1 MLQKEEKEENE
12 LIKISDFKVWKLK
25 EDLSNDDII
34 QRISKNQNKIRYLTE
49 ILNEDEK
56 HDKKKKQNY
65 QSFDSLRK
73 RRKNKDSKISTNVKK
88 IMTDVGKLVL
98 DMKNISENTY
108 KANINSLIKT
118 SKEIKKT
125 EIMDENNIILKLKE
139 KEYKASLEGKIKKVP
154 NFQFLSDCYRKQINK
169 TFVNYNPNVHL
180 SNMHK
185 LRETKP
191 ETEKEYQARKAEID
205 ELTDINNYMFGKGFL
220 KNYKINNKD
229 NNRQDIKNNL
239 GGNGNDNTKGYTLQ
253 TAESDTNNNNNNNN
267 NQIIPP
273 QILNMYGKKKPK
285 VEIKRKFPDK
295 EKREKELNLMSSVL
309 ANIDDSIS
317 KQNIGNYFDRYK
329 ELQGTEIPQQ
339 KHIFF
344 NGMGK
349 ANKLL
354 TEIQEVLHYK
364 DTDEEANT
372 KRKQTTVES
381 DNLVDKLGT
390 LKKFTINEIDAFEK
404 KENKIYLQ
412 K

>member
-12 LIKISDFKVWKLK
+12 LTKINDFKVWKLK
-25 EDLSNDDII
+25 EELPNEDII
-34 QRISKNQNKIRYLTE
+34 QRINKYQNNLKNLTE

-73 RRKNKDSKISTNVKK
+73 RRKNKDSKLSNNVKK

-108 KANINSLIKT
+108 KDNINSLMKT

-125 EIMDENNIILKLKE
+125 EIVDENNIILKIKE

-169 TFVNYNPNVHL
+169 TFVNYNPNIHL
-180 SNMHK
+180 SNIHK

-191 ETEKEYQARKAEID
+191 ETEKEYQSLKAEID
-205 ELTDINNYMFGKGFL
+205 ELTDINNYLFGKNFL
-220 KNYKINNKD
+220 KNYKINIESSK
-229 NNRQDIKNNL
+229 QEKKNNNA
-239 GGNGNDNTKGYTLQ
+239 GSNNSKVFTMPTSETDN
-253 TAESDTNNNNNNNN
+253 SNN
-267 NQIIPP
+267 NQISSP
-273 QILNMYGKKKPK
+273 QIVNIYGKKKPK
-285 VEIKRKFPDK
+285 VEIKRKLPER
-295 EKREKELNLMSSVL
+295 EKREKELFLMNNVL
-309 ANIDDSIS
+309 SNIENSIS
-317 KQNIGNYFDRYK
+317 NENIGKYFDNYK
-329 ELQGTEIPQQ
+329 ELPGTEIPQQ

-364 DTDEEANT
+364 DADEEANT

-381 DNLVDKLGT
+381 DNLVDKLGI

>member
-12 LIKISDFKVWKLK
+12 LTKINDFKVWKLK
-25 EDLSNDDII
+25 EELPNEDII
-34 QRISKNQNKIRYLTE
+34 QRINKYQNNLKNLTE

-73 RRKNKDSKISTNVKK
+73 RRKNKDSKLSNNVKK

-108 KANINSLIKT
+108 KDNINSLMKT

-125 EIMDENNIILKLKE
+125 EIVDENNIILKIKE

-169 TFVNYNPNVHL
+169 TFVNYNPNIHL
-180 SNMHK
+180 SNIHK

-191 ETEKEYQARKAEID
+191 ETEKEYQSLKAEID
-205 ELTDINNYMFGKGFL
+205 ELTDINNYLFGKNFL
-220 KNYKINNKD
+220 KNYKINIESSK
-229 NNRQDIKNNL
+229 QEKKNNNA
-239 GGNGNDNTKGYTLQ
+239 GSNNSKVFTMPTSETDN
-253 TAESDTNNNNNNNN
+253 SNN
-267 NQIIPP
+267 NQISSP
-273 QILNMYGKKKPK
+273 QIVNIYGKKKPK
-285 VEIKRKFPDK
+285 VEIKRKLPDR
-295 EKREKELNLMSSVL
+295 EKREKELFLMNNVL
-309 ANIDDSIS
+309 SNIENSIS
-317 KQNIGNYFDRYK
+317 NENIGKYFDNYK
-329 ELQGTEIPQQ
+329 ELPGTEIPQQ

-364 DTDEEANT
+364 DADEEANT

-381 DNLVDKLGT
+381 DNLVDKLGI

-404 KENKIYLQ
+404 KENKI
-412 K
+412 

>member
-12 LIKISDFKVWKLK
+12 LTKINDFKVWKLK
-25 EDLSNDDII
+25 EELPNEDII
-34 QRISKNQNKIRYLTE
+34 QRINKYQNNLKNLTE

-73 RRKNKDSKISTNVKK
+73 RRKNKDSKLSNNVKK

-108 KANINSLIKT
+108 KDNINSLMKT

-125 EIMDENNIILKLKE
+125 EIVDENNIILKIKE

-169 TFVNYNPNVHL
+169 TFVNYNPNIHL
-180 SNMHK
+180 SNIHK

-191 ETEKEYQARKAEID
+191 ETEKEYQSLKAEID
-205 ELTDINNYMFGKGFL
+205 ELTDINNYLFGKNFL
-220 KNYKINNKD
+220 KNYKINIESSK
-229 NNRQDIKNNL
+229 QKKKNNNA
-239 GGNGNDNTKGYTLQ
+239 GSNNSKVFTMPTSETDN
-253 TAESDTNNNNNNNN
+253 SNN
-267 NQIIPP
+267 NQISSP
-273 QILNMYGKKKPK
+273 QIVNIYGKKKPK
-285 VEIKRKFPDK
+285 VEIKRKLPDR
-295 EKREKELNLMSSVL
+295 EKREKELFLMNNVL
-309 ANIDDSIS
+309 SNIENSIS
-317 KQNIGNYFDRYK
+317 NENIGKYFDNYK
-329 ELQGTEIPQQ
+329 ELPGTEIPQQ

-364 DTDEEANT
+364 DADEEANT

-381 DNLVDKLGT
+381 DNLVDKLGI

>member
-12 LIKISDFKVWKLK
+12 LTKINDFKVWKLK
-25 EDLSNDDII
+25 EELPNEDII
-34 QRISKNQNKIRYLTE
+34 QRINKYQNNLKNLTE

-73 RRKNKDSKISTNVKK
+73 RRKNKDSKLSNNVKK

-108 KANINSLIKT
+108 KDNINSLMKT

-125 EIMDENNIILKLKE
+125 EIVDENNIILKIKE

-169 TFVNYNPNVHL
+169 TFVNYNPNIHL
-180 SNMHK
+180 SNIHK

-191 ETEKEYQARKAEID
+191 ETEKEYQSLKAEID
-205 ELTDINNYMFGKGFL
+205 ELTDINNYLFGKNFL
-220 KNYKINNKD
+220 KNYKINIESSK
-229 NNRQDIKNNL
+229 QEKKNNNA
-239 GGNGNDNTKGYTLQ
+239 GSNNSKVFTMPTSETDN
-253 TAESDTNNNNNNNN
+253 SNN
-267 NQIIPP
+267 NQISSP
-273 QILNMYGKKKPK
+273 QIVNIYGKKKPK
-285 VEIKRKFPDK
+285 VEIKRKLPDR
-295 EKREKELNLMSSVL
+295 EKREKELFLMNNVL
-309 ANIDDSIS
+309 SNIENSIS
-317 KQNIGNYFDRYK
+317 NENIGKYFDNYK
-329 ELQGTEIPQQ
+329 ELPGTEIPQQ

-364 DTDEEANT
+364 DADEEANT

-381 DNLVDKLGT
+381 DNLVDKLGI

-404 KENKIYLQ
+404 KENKIYSQ

>member
-12 LIKISDFKVWKLK
+12 LTKINDFKVWKLK
-25 EDLSNDDII
+25 EELPNEDII
-34 QRISKNQNKIRYLTE
+34 QRINKYQNNLKNLTE

-73 RRKNKDSKISTNVKK
+73 RRKNKDSKLSNNVKK

-108 KANINSLIKT
+108 KDNINSLMKT

-125 EIMDENNIILKLKE
+125 EIVDENNIILKIKE

-169 TFVNYNPNVHL
+169 TFVNYNPNIHL
-180 SNMHK
+180 SNIHK

-191 ETEKEYQARKAEID
+191 ETEKEYQSRKAEID
-205 ELTDINNYMFGKGFL
+205 ELTDINNYLFGKNFL
-220 KNYKINNKD
+220 KNYKINIESSK
-229 NNRQDIKNNL
+229 QEKKNNNA
-239 GGNGNDNTKGYTLQ
+239 G
-253 TAESDTNNNNNNNN
+253 NNNSKVFTMPTSETDNSNN
-267 NQIIPP
+267 NQISSP
-273 QILNMYGKKKPK
+273 QIVNIYGKKKPK
-285 VEIKRKFPDK
+285 VEIKRKLPDR
-295 EKREKELNLMSSVL
+295 EKREKELFLMNNVL
-309 ANIDDSIS
+309 SNIENSIS
-317 KQNIGNYFDRYK
+317 NENIGKYFDNYK
-329 ELQGTEIPQQ
+329 ELPGTEIPQQ

-364 DTDEEANT
+364 DADEEANT

-381 DNLVDKLGT
+381 DNLVDKLGI

>member
-12 LIKISDFKVWKLK
+12 LTKINDFKVWKLK
-25 EDLSNDDII
+25 EELPNEDII
-34 QRISKNQNKIRYLTE
+34 QRINKYQNNLKNLTE

-73 RRKNKDSKISTNVKK
+73 RRKNKDSKLSNNVKK

-108 KANINSLIKT
+108 KDNINSLMKT

-125 EIMDENNIILKLKE
+125 EIVDENNIILKIKE

-169 TFVNYNPNVHL
+169 TFVNYNPNIHL
-180 SNMHK
+180 SNIHK

-191 ETEKEYQARKAEID
+191 ETEKEYQSLKAEID
-205 ELTDINNYMFGKGFL
+205 ELTDINNYMFGKNFL
-220 KNYKINNKD
+220 KNYKINIESSK
-229 NNRQDIKNNL
+229 QEKKNNNA
-239 GGNGNDNTKGYTLQ
+239 GSNNSKVFTMPTSETDN
-253 TAESDTNNNNNNNN
+253 SNN
-267 NQIIPP
+267 NQISSP
-273 QILNMYGKKKPK
+273 QIVNIYGKKKPK
-285 VEIKRKFPDK
+285 VEIKRKLPDR
-295 EKREKELNLMSSVL
+295 EKREKELFLMNNVL
-309 ANIDDSIS
+309 SNIENSIS
-317 KQNIGNYFDRYK
+317 NENIGKYFDNYK
-329 ELQGTEIPQQ
+329 ELPGTEIPQQ

-364 DTDEEANT
+364 DADEEANT

-381 DNLVDKLGT
+381 DNLVDKLGI

>member
-12 LIKISDFKVWKLK
+12 LTKINDFKVWKLK
-25 EDLSNDDII
+25 EELPNEDII
-34 QRISKNQNKIRYLTE
+34 QRINKYQNNLKNLTE

-73 RRKNKDSKISTNVKK
+73 RRKNKDSKLSNNVKK

-108 KANINSLIKT
+108 KDNINSLMKT

-125 EIMDENNIILKLKE
+125 EIVDENNIILKIKE

-169 TFVNYNPNVHL
+169 TFVNYNPNIHL
-180 SNMHK
+180 SNIHK

-191 ETEKEYQARKAEID
+191 ETEKEYQSRKAEID
-205 ELTDINNYMFGKGFL
+205 ELTDINNYLLGKNFL
-220 KNYKINNKD
+220 KNYKINIENNK
-229 NNRQDIKNNL
+229 QEKKNNNA
-239 GGNGNDNTKGYTLQ
+239 G
-253 TAESDTNNNNNNNN
+253 SNNSKVFTMPTSETDNNNN
-267 NQIIPP
+267 NQISSP
-273 QILNMYGKKKPK
+273 QIVNIYGKKKPK
-285 VEIKRKFPDK
+285 VEIKRKLPDR
-295 EKREKELNLMSSVL
+295 EKREKELFLMNNVL
-309 ANIDDSIS
+309 SNIENSIS
-317 KQNIGNYFDRYK
+317 NENIGKYFDNYK
-329 ELQGTEIPQQ
+329 ELPGTEIPQQ

-364 DTDEEANT
+364 DADEEANT

-381 DNLVDKLGT
+381 DNLVDKLGI

>member
-12 LIKISDFKVWKLK
+12 LTKINDFKVWKLK
-25 EDLSNDDII
+25 EELPNEDII
-34 QRISKNQNKIRYLTE
+34 QRINKYQNNLKNLTE

-73 RRKNKDSKISTNVKK
+73 RRKNKDSKLSNNVKK

-108 KANINSLIKT
+108 KDNINSLMKT

-125 EIMDENNIILKLKE
+125 EIVDENNIILKIKE

-169 TFVNYNPNVHL
+169 TFVNYNPNIHL
-180 SNMHK
+180 SNIHK

-191 ETEKEYQARKAEID
+191 ETEKEYQSLKAEID
-205 ELTDINNYMFGKGFL
+205 ELIDINNYLFGKNFL
-220 KNYKINNKD
+220 KNYKINIESSK
-229 NNRQDIKNNL
+229 QEKKNNNA
-239 GGNGNDNTKGYTLQ
+239 GSNNSKVFTMPTSETDN
-253 TAESDTNNNNNNNN
+253 SNN
-267 NQIIPP
+267 NQISSP
-273 QILNMYGKKKPK
+273 QIVNIYGKKKPK
-285 VEIKRKFPDK
+285 VEIKRKLPDR
-295 EKREKELNLMSSVL
+295 EKREKELFLMNNVL
-309 ANIDDSIS
+309 SNIENSIS
-317 KQNIGNYFDRYK
+317 NENIGKYFDNYK
-329 ELQGTEIPQQ
+329 ELPGTEIPQQ

-364 DTDEEANT
+364 DADEEANT

-381 DNLVDKLGT
+381 DNLVDKLGI

>member
-12 LIKISDFKVWKLK
+12 LTKINDFKVWKLK
-25 EDLSNDDII
+25 EELPNEDII
-34 QRISKNQNKIRYLTE
+34 QRINKYQNNLKNLTE

-73 RRKNKDSKISTNVKK
+73 RRKNKDSKLSNNVKK

-108 KANINSLIKT
+108 KDNINSLIKT

-125 EIMDENNIILKLKE
+125 EIVDENNIILKIKE

-169 TFVNYNPNVHL
+169 TFVNYNPNIHL
-180 SNMHK
+180 SNIHK

-191 ETEKEYQARKAEID
+191 ETEKEYQSLKAEID
-205 ELTDINNYMFGKGFL
+205 ELTDINNYLFGKNFL
-220 KNYKINNKD
+220 KNYKINIESSK
-229 NNRQDIKNNL
+229 QEKKNNNA
-239 GGNGNDNTKGYTLQ
+239 GSNNSKVFTMPTSETDN
-253 TAESDTNNNNNNNN
+253 SNN
-267 NQIIPP
+267 NQISSP
-273 QILNMYGKKKPK
+273 QIVNIYGKKKPK
-285 VEIKRKFPDK
+285 VEIKRKLPDR
-295 EKREKELNLMSSVL
+295 EKREKELFLMNNVL
-309 ANIDDSIS
+309 SNIENSIS
-317 KQNIGNYFDRYK
+317 NENIGKYFDNYK
-329 ELQGTEIPQQ
+329 ELPGTEIPQQ

-364 DTDEEANT
+364 DADEEANT

-381 DNLVDKLGT
+381 DNLVDKLGI

>member
-12 LIKISDFKVWKLK
+12 LTKINDFKVWKLK
-25 EDLSNDDII
+25 EELPNEDII
-34 QRISKNQNKIRYLTE
+34 QRINKYQNNLKNLTE

-73 RRKNKDSKISTNVKK
+73 RRKNKDSKLSNNVKK

-108 KANINSLIKT
+108 KDNINSLMKT

-125 EIMDENNIILKLKE
+125 EIVDENNIILKIKE

-169 TFVNYNPNVHL
+169 TFVNYNPNIHL
-180 SNMHK
+180 SNIHK

-191 ETEKEYQARKAEID
+191 ETEKEYQSRKAEID
-205 ELTDINNYMFGKGFL
+205 ELTDINNYLLGKNFL
-220 KNYKINNKD
+220 KNYKINIENNK
-229 NNRQDIKNNL
+229 QEKKNNNA
-239 GGNGNDNTKGYTLQ
+239 GSNNSKVFTMPTSETDN
-253 TAESDTNNNNNNNN
+253 SNN
-267 NQIIPP
+267 NQISSP
-273 QILNMYGKKKPK
+273 QIVNIYGKKKPK
-285 VEIKRKFPDK
+285 VEIKRKLPDR
-295 EKREKELNLMSSVL
+295 EKREKELFLMNNVL
-309 ANIDDSIS
+309 SNIENSIS
-317 KQNIGNYFDRYK
+317 NENIGKYFDNYK
-329 ELQGTEIPQQ
+329 ELPGTEIPQQ

-364 DTDEEANT
+364 DADEEANT

-381 DNLVDKLGT
+381 DNLVDKLGI

>member
-1 MLQKEEKEENE
+1 MLQKEKKEENE
-12 LIKISDFKVWKLK
+12 LTKINDFKVWKLK
-25 EDLSNDDII
+25 EELPNEDII
-34 QRISKNQNKIRYLTE
+34 QRINKYQNNLKNLTE

-73 RRKNKDSKISTNVKK
+73 RRKNKDSKLSNNVKK

-108 KANINSLIKT
+108 KDNINSLMKT

-125 EIMDENNIILKLKE
+125 EIVDENNIILKIKE

-169 TFVNYNPNVHL
+169 TFVNYNPNIHL
-180 SNMHK
+180 SNIHK

-191 ETEKEYQARKAEID
+191 ETEKEYQSLKAEID
-205 ELTDINNYMFGKGFL
+205 ELTDINNYLFGKNFL
-220 KNYKINNKD
+220 KNYKINIESSK
-229 NNRQDIKNNL
+229 QEKKNNNA
-239 GGNGNDNTKGYTLQ
+239 GSNNSKVFTMPTSETDN
-253 TAESDTNNNNNNNN
+253 SNN
-267 NQIIPP
+267 NQISSP
-273 QILNMYGKKKPK
+273 QIVNIYGKKKPK
-285 VEIKRKFPDK
+285 VEIKRKLPDR
-295 EKREKELNLMSSVL
+295 EKREKELFLMNNVL
-309 ANIDDSIS
+309 SNIENSIS
-317 KQNIGNYFDRYK
+317 NENIGKYFDNYK
-329 ELQGTEIPQQ
+329 ELPGTEIPQQ

-364 DTDEEANT
+364 DADEEANT

-381 DNLVDKLGT
+381 DNLVDKLGI

>member
-12 LIKISDFKVWKLK
+12 LTKINDFKVWKLK
-25 EDLSNDDII
+25 EELPNEDII
-34 QRISKNQNKIRYLTE
+34 QRINKYQNNLKNLTE

-73 RRKNKDSKISTNVKK
+73 RRKNKDSKLSNNVKK

-108 KANINSLIKT
+108 KDNINSLMKT

-125 EIMDENNIILKLKE
+125 EIVDENNIILKIKE

-169 TFVNYNPNVHL
+169 TFVNYNPNIHL
-180 SNMHK
+180 SNIHK

-191 ETEKEYQARKAEID
+191 ETEKEYQSLKAEID
-205 ELTDINNYMFGKGFL
+205 ELTDINNYLFGKNFL
-220 KNYKINNKD
+220 KNYKINIESSK
-229 NNRQDIKNNL
+229 QEKKNNNA
-239 GGNGNDNTKGYTLQ
+239 GSNNSKVFTMPTSETDN
-253 TAESDTNNNNNNNN
+253 SNN
-267 NQIIPP
+267 NQISSP
-273 QILNMYGKKKPK
+273 QIVNIYGKKKPK
-285 VEIKRKFPDK
+285 VEIKRKLPDR
-295 EKREKELNLMSSVL
+295 EKREIELFLMNNVL
-309 ANIDDSIS
+309 SNIENSIS
-317 KQNIGNYFDRYK
+317 NENIGKYFDNYK
-329 ELQGTEIPQQ
+329 ELPGTEIPQQ

-364 DTDEEANT
+364 DADEEANT

-381 DNLVDKLGT
+381 DNLVDKLGI

>member
-12 LIKISDFKVWKLK
+12 LTKINDFKVWKLK
-25 EDLSNDDII
+25 EELPNEDII
-34 QRISKNQNKIRYLTE
+34 QRINKYQNNLKNLTE

-73 RRKNKDSKISTNVKK
+73 RRKNKDSKLSNNVKK

-108 KANINSLIKT
+108 KDNINSLMKT

-125 EIMDENNIILKLKE
+125 EIVDENNIILKIKE

-169 TFVNYNPNVHL
+169 TFVNYNPNIHL
-180 SNMHK
+180 SNIHK

-191 ETEKEYQARKAEID
+191 ETEKEYQSLKAEID
-205 ELTDINNYMFGKGFL
+205 ELTDINNYLFGKNFL
-220 KNYKINNKD
+220 KNYKINIESSK
-229 NNRQDIKNNL
+229 QEKKNNNA
-239 GGNGNDNTKGYTLQ
+239 GSNNSKVFTMPTSETDN
-253 TAESDTNNNNNNNN
+253 SNN
-267 NQIIPP
+267 NQISSP
-273 QILNMYGKKKPK
+273 QIVNIYGKKKPK
-285 VEIKRKFPDK
+285 VEIKRKLPDR
-295 EKREKELNLMSSVL
+295 EKREKELYLMNNVL
-309 ANIDDSIS
+309 SNIENSIS
-317 KQNIGNYFDRYK
+317 NENIGKYFDNYK
-329 ELQGTEIPQQ
+329 ELPGTEIPQQ

-364 DTDEEANT
+364 DADEEANT

-381 DNLVDKLGT
+381 DNLVDKLGI

>member
-12 LIKISDFKVWKLK
+12 LTKINDFKVWKLK
-25 EDLSNDDII
+25 EELPNEDII
-34 QRISKNQNKIRYLTE
+34 QRINKYQNNLKNLTE

-73 RRKNKDSKISTNVKK
+73 RRKNKDSKLSNNVKK

-108 KANINSLIKT
+108 KDNINSLMKT

-125 EIMDENNIILKLKE
+125 EIVDENNIILKIKE

-169 TFVNYNPNVHL
+169 TFVNYNPNIHL
-180 SNMHK
+180 SNIHK

-191 ETEKEYQARKAEID
+191 ETEKEYQSLKAEID
-205 ELTDINNYMFGKGFL
+205 ELTDINNYLFGKNFL
-220 KNYKINNKD
+220 KNYKINIESSK
-229 NNRQDIKNNL
+229 QEKKNNNA
-239 GGNGNDNTKGYTLQ
+239 GSNNSKVFTMPTSETDN
-253 TAESDTNNNNNNNN
+253 SNN
-267 NQIIPP
+267 NQISSP
-273 QILNMYGKKKPK
+273 QIVNIYGKKKPK
-285 VEIKRKFPDK
+285 VEIKRKLPDR
-295 EKREKELNLMSSVL
+295 EKREKELFLMNNVL
-309 ANIDDSIS
+309 SNIENSIS
-317 KQNIGNYFDRYK
+317 NENIGKYFDNYK
-329 ELQGTEIPQQ
+329 ELPGTEIPQQ

-364 DTDEEANT
+364 DADEEANT

-381 DNLVDKLGT
+381 DNLVDKLGI

-404 KENKIYLQ
+404 KENKIYL
-412 K
+412 KKETKDL

>member
-12 LIKISDFKVWKLK
+12 LTKINDFKVWKLK
-25 EDLSNDDII
+25 EELPNEDII
-34 QRISKNQNKIRYLTE
+34 QRINKYQNNLKNLTE

-73 RRKNKDSKISTNVKK
+73 RRKNKDSKLSNNVKK

-108 KANINSLIKT
+108 KDNINSLMKT

-125 EIMDENNIILKLKE
+125 EIVDENNIILKIKE

-169 TFVNYNPNVHL
+169 TFVNYNPNIHL
-180 SNMHK
+180 SNIHK

-191 ETEKEYQARKAEID
+191 ETEKEYQSRKAEID
-205 ELTDINNYMFGKGFL
+205 ELTDINNYLFGKNFL
-220 KNYKINNKD
+220 KNYKINIESSK
-229 NNRQDIKNNL
+229 QEKKNNNA
-239 GGNGNDNTKGYTLQ
+239 G
-253 TAESDTNNNNNNNN
+253 SNNSKVFTMPTSETDNNNN
-267 NQIIPP
+267 NQISSP
-273 QILNMYGKKKPK
+273 QIVNIYGKKKPK
-285 VEIKRKFPDK
+285 VEIKRKLPDR
-295 EKREKELNLMSSVL
+295 EKREKELFLMNNVL
-309 ANIDDSIS
+309 SNIENSIS
-317 KQNIGNYFDRYK
+317 NENIGKYFDNYK
-329 ELQGTEIPQQ
+329 ELPGTEIPQQ

-364 DTDEEANT
+364 DADEEANT

-381 DNLVDKLGT
+381 DNLVDKLGI

>member
-12 LIKISDFKVWKLK
+12 LTKINDFKVWKLK
-25 EDLSNDDII
+25 EELPNEDII
-34 QRISKNQNKIRYLTE
+34 QRINKYQNNLKNLTE

-73 RRKNKDSKISTNVKK
+73 RRKNKDSKLSNNVKK

-108 KANINSLIKT
+108 KDNINSLMKT

-125 EIMDENNIILKLKE
+125 EIVDENNIILKIKE

-169 TFVNYNPNVHL
+169 TFVNYNPNIHL
-180 SNMHK
+180 SNIHK

-191 ETEKEYQARKAEID
+191 ETEKEYQSRKAEID
-205 ELTDINNYMFGKGFL
+205 ELTDINNYLFGKNFL
-220 KNYKINNKD
+220 KNYKINIESSK
-229 NNRQDIKNNL
+229 QEKKNNNA
-239 GGNGNDNTKGYTLQ
+239 G
-253 TAESDTNNNNNNNN
+253 SNNSKVFTMPTSETDNNNN
-267 NQIIPP
+267 NQISSP
-273 QILNMYGKKKPK
+273 QIVNIYGKKKPK
-285 VEIKRKFPDK
+285 VEIKRKLPDR
-295 EKREKELNLMSSVL
+295 EKREKELFLMNNVL
-309 ANIDDSIS
+309 SNIENSIS
-317 KQNIGNYFDRYK
+317 NENIGKYFDNYK
-329 ELQGTEIPQQ
+329 ELPGTEIPQQ

-364 DTDEEANT
+364 DADEEANT

-381 DNLVDKLGT
+381 DNLVDKLGI

-404 KENKIYLQ
+404 KENKIYLN

>member
-12 LIKISDFKVWKLK
+12 LTKINDFKVWKLK
-25 EDLSNDDII
+25 EELPNEDII
-34 QRISKNQNKIRYLTE
+34 QRINKYQNNLKNLTE

-73 RRKNKDSKISTNVKK
+73 RRKNKDSKLSNNVKK

-108 KANINSLIKT
+108 KDNINSLMKT

-125 EIMDENNIILKLKE
+125 EIVDENNIILKIKE

-169 TFVNYNPNVHL
+169 TFVNYNPNIHL
-180 SNMHK
+180 SNIHK

-191 ETEKEYQARKAEID
+191 ETEKEYQSLKAEID
-205 ELTDINNYMFGKGFL
+205 ELTDINNYLLGKNFL
-220 KNYKINNKD
+220 KNYKINIENNK
-229 NNRQDIKNNL
+229 QEKKNNNA
-239 GGNGNDNTKGYTLQ
+239 G
-253 TAESDTNNNNNNNN
+253 SNNSKVFTMPTSETDNNNN
-267 NQIIPP
+267 NQISSP
-273 QILNMYGKKKPK
+273 QIVNIYGKKKPK
-285 VEIKRKFPDK
+285 VEIKRKLPDR
-295 EKREKELNLMSSVL
+295 EKREKELFLMNNVL
-309 ANIDDSIS
+309 SNIENSIS
-317 KQNIGNYFDRYK
+317 NENIGKYFDNYK
-329 ELQGTEIPQQ
+329 ELPGTEIPQQ

-364 DTDEEANT
+364 DADEEANT

-381 DNLVDKLGT
+381 DNLVDKLGI

>member
-12 LIKISDFKVWKLK
+12 LTKINDFKVWKLK
-25 EDLSNDDII
+25 EELPNEDII
-34 QRISKNQNKIRYLTE
+34 QRINKYQNNLKNLTE

-73 RRKNKDSKISTNVKK
+73 RRKNKDSKLSNNVKK

-108 KANINSLIKT
+108 KDNINSLMKT

-125 EIMDENNIILKLKE
+125 EIVDENNIILKIKE

-169 TFVNYNPNVHL
+169 TFVNYNPNIHL
-180 SNMHK
+180 SNIHK

-191 ETEKEYQARKAEID
+191 ETEKEYQSLKAEID
-205 ELTDINNYMFGKGFL
+205 ELTDINNYLFGKNFL
-220 KNYKINNKD
+220 KNYKINIESSK
-229 NNRQDIKNNL
+229 QEKKNNNA
-239 GGNGNDNTKGYTLQ
+239 GSNNSKVFTMSTSETDN
-253 TAESDTNNNNNNNN
+253 SNN
-267 NQIIPP
+267 NQISSP
-273 QILNMYGKKKPK
+273 QIVNIYGKKKPK
-285 VEIKRKFPDK
+285 VEIKRKLPDR
-295 EKREKELNLMSSVL
+295 EKREKELFLMNNVL
-309 ANIDDSIS
+309 SNIENSIS
-317 KQNIGNYFDRYK
+317 NENIGKYFDNYK
-329 ELQGTEIPQQ
+329 ELPGTEIPQQ

-364 DTDEEANT
+364 DADEEANT

-381 DNLVDKLGT
+381 DNLVDKLGI

>member
-1 MLQKEEKEENE
+1 MLQTEEKEENE
-12 LIKISDFKVWKLK
+12 LTKINDFKVWKLK
-25 EDLSNDDII
+25 EELPNEDII
-34 QRISKNQNKIRYLTE
+34 QRINKYQNNLKNLTE

-73 RRKNKDSKISTNVKK
+73 RRKNKDSKLSNNVKK

-108 KANINSLIKT
+108 KDNINSLMKT

-125 EIMDENNIILKLKE
+125 EIVDENNIILKIKE

-169 TFVNYNPNVHL
+169 TFVNYNPNIHL
-180 SNMHK
+180 SNIHK

-191 ETEKEYQARKAEID
+191 ETEKEYQSLKAEID
-205 ELTDINNYMFGKGFL
+205 ELTDINNYLFGKNFL
-220 KNYKINNKD
+220 KNYKINIESSK
-229 NNRQDIKNNL
+229 QEKKNNNA
-239 GGNGNDNTKGYTLQ
+239 GSNNSKVFTMPTSETDN
-253 TAESDTNNNNNNNN
+253 SNN
-267 NQIIPP
+267 NQISSP
-273 QILNMYGKKKPK
+273 QIVNIYGKKKPK
-285 VEIKRKFPDK
+285 VEIKRKLPDR
-295 EKREKELNLMSSVL
+295 EKREKELFLMNNVL
-309 ANIDDSIS
+309 SNIENSIS
-317 KQNIGNYFDRYK
+317 NENIGKYFDNYK
-329 ELQGTEIPQQ
+329 ELPGTEIPQQ

-364 DTDEEANT
+364 DADEEANT

-381 DNLVDKLGT
+381 DNLVDKLGI

>member
-12 LIKISDFKVWKLK
+12 LTKINDFKVWKLK
-25 EDLSNDDII
+25 EELPNEDII
-34 QRISKNQNKIRYLTE
+34 QRINKYQNNLKNLTE

-73 RRKNKDSKISTNVKK
+73 RRKNKDSKLSNNVKK

-108 KANINSLIKT
+108 KDNINSLMKT

-125 EIMDENNIILKLKE
+125 EIVDENNIILKIKE

-169 TFVNYNPNVHL
+169 TFVNYNPNIHL
-180 SNMHK
+180 SNIHK

-191 ETEKEYQARKAEID
+191 ETEKEYQSLKAEID
-205 ELTDINNYMFGKGFL
+205 ELTDINNYLFGKNFL
-220 KNYKINNKD
+220 KNYKINIESSK
-229 NNRQDIKNNL
+229 QEKKNNNA
-239 GGNGNDNTKGYTLQ
+239 GSNNSKVFTMPTSETDN
-253 TAESDTNNNNNNNN
+253 SNN
-267 NQIIPP
+267 NQISSP
-273 QILNMYGKKKPK
+273 QIVNIYGKKKPK
-285 VEIKRKFPDK
+285 VEIKRKLPDR
-295 EKREKELNLMSSVL
+295 EKREKELFLMNNVL
-309 ANIDDSIS
+309 SNIENSIS
-317 KQNIGNYFDRYK
+317 NENIGKYFDNYK
-329 ELQGTEIPQQ
+329 ELPGTEIPQQ

-364 DTDEEANT
+364 DADEEANT

-381 DNLVDKLGT
+381 DNLVDKLGI

>member
-12 LIKISDFKVWKLK
+12 LTKINDFKVWKLK
-25 EDLSNDDII
+25 EELPNEDII
-34 QRISKNQNKIRYLTE
+34 QRINKYQNNLKNLTE

-73 RRKNKDSKISTNVKK
+73 RRKNKDSKLSNNVKK

-108 KANINSLIKT
+108 KDNINSLMKT

-125 EIMDENNIILKLKE
+125 EIVDENNIILKIKE

-169 TFVNYNPNVHL
+169 TFVNYNPNIHL
-180 SNMHK
+180 SNIHK

-191 ETEKEYQARKAEID
+191 ETEKEYQSLKAEID
-205 ELTDINNYMFGKGFL
+205 ELTDINNYLFGKNFL
-220 KNYKINNKD
+220 KNYKINIESKKKKK
-229 NNRQDIKNNL
+229 KNNNA
-239 GGNGNDNTKGYTLQ
+239 GSNNSKVFTMPTSETDN
-253 TAESDTNNNNNNNN
+253 SNN
-267 NQIIPP
+267 NQISSP
-273 QILNMYGKKKPK
+273 QIVNIYGKKKPK
-285 VEIKRKFPDK
+285 VEIKRKLPDR
-295 EKREKELNLMSSVL
+295 EKREKELFLMNNVL
-309 ANIDDSIS
+309 SNIENSIS
-317 KQNIGNYFDRYK
+317 NENIGKYFDNYK
-329 ELQGTEIPQQ
+329 ELPGTEIPQQ

-364 DTDEEANT
+364 DADEEANT

-381 DNLVDKLGT
+381 DNLVDKLGI

>member
-12 LIKISDFKVWKLK
+12 LTKINDFKVWKLK
-25 EDLSNDDII
+25 EELPNEDII
-34 QRISKNQNKIRYLTE
+34 QRINKYQNNLKNLTE

-73 RRKNKDSKISTNVKK
+73 RRKNKDSKLSNNVKK

-108 KANINSLIKT
+108 KDNINSLMKT

-125 EIMDENNIILKLKE
+125 EIVDENNIILKIKE

-169 TFVNYNPNVHL
+169 TFVNYNPNIHL
-180 SNMHK
+180 SNIHK

-191 ETEKEYQARKAEID
+191 ETEKEYQSRKAEID
-205 ELTDINNYMFGKGFL
+205 ELTDINNYLLGKNFL
-220 KNYKINNKD
+220 KNYKINIENNK
-229 NNRQDIKNNL
+229 QEKKNNNA
-239 GGNGNDNTKGYTLQ
+239 G
-253 TAESDTNNNNNNNN
+253 SNNSKVFTMPTSETDNNNN
-267 NQIIPP
+267 NQISSP
-273 QILNMYGKKKPK
+273 QIVNIYGKKKPK
-285 VEIKRKFPDK
+285 VEIKRKLPDR
-295 EKREKELNLMSSVL
+295 EKREKELFLMNNVL
-309 ANIDDSIS
+309 SNIENSIS
-317 KQNIGNYFDRYK
+317 NENIGKYFDNYK
-329 ELQGTEIPQQ
+329 EIPGTEIPQQ

-364 DTDEEANT
+364 DADEEANT

-381 DNLVDKLGT
+381 DNLVDKLGI

>member
-12 LIKISDFKVWKLK
+12 LTKINDFKVWKLK
-25 EDLSNDDII
+25 EELPNEDII
-34 QRISKNQNKIRYLTE
+34 QRINKYQNNLKNLTE

-73 RRKNKDSKISTNVKK
+73 RRKNKDSKLSNNVKK

-108 KANINSLIKT
+108 KDNINSLMKT

-125 EIMDENNIILKLKE
+125 EIVDENNIILKIKE

-169 TFVNYNPNVHL
+169 TFVNYNPNIHL
-180 SNMHK
+180 SNIHK

-191 ETEKEYQARKAEID
+191 ETEKEYQSRKAEID
-205 ELTDINNYMFGKGFL
+205 ELTDINNYLFGKNFL
-220 KNYKINNKD
+220 KNYKINIESSK
-229 NNRQDIKNNL
+229 QEKKNNNA
-239 GGNGNDNTKGYTLQ
+239 GSNNSKVFTMPTSETDN
-253 TAESDTNNNNNNNN
+253 SNN
-267 NQIIPP
+267 NQISSP
-273 QILNMYGKKKPK
+273 QIVNIYGKKKPK
-285 VEIKRKFPDK
+285 VEIKRKLPDR
-295 EKREKELNLMSSVL
+295 EKREKELFLMNNVL
-309 ANIDDSIS
+309 SNIENSIS
-317 KQNIGNYFDRYK
+317 NENIGKYFDNYK
-329 ELQGTEIPQQ
+329 ELPGTEIPQQ

-364 DTDEEANT
+364 DADEEANT

-381 DNLVDKLGT
+381 DNLVDKLGI

>member
-12 LIKISDFKVWKLK
+12 LTKINDFKVWKLK
-25 EDLSNDDII
+25 EELPNEDII
-34 QRISKNQNKIRYLTE
+34 QRINKYQNNLKNLTE

-73 RRKNKDSKISTNVKK
+73 RRKNKDSKLSNNVKK

-108 KANINSLIKT
+108 KDNINSLMKT

-125 EIMDENNIILKLKE
+125 EIVDENNIILKIKE

-169 TFVNYNPNVHL
+169 TFVNYNPNIHL
-180 SNMHK
+180 SNIHK

-191 ETEKEYQARKAEID
+191 ETEKEYQSLKAEID
-205 ELTDINNYMFGKGFL
+205 ELTDINNYLFGKNFL
-220 KNYKINNKD
+220 KNYKINIESSK
-229 NNRQDIKNNL
+229 QEKKNNNA
-239 GGNGNDNTKGYTLQ
+239 G
-253 TAESDTNNNNNNNN
+253 SNNSKVFTMPTSETDNNNN
-267 NQIIPP
+267 NQISSP
-273 QILNMYGKKKPK
+273 QIVNIYGKKKPK
-285 VEIKRKFPDK
+285 VEIKRKLPDR
-295 EKREKELNLMSSVL
+295 EKREKELFLMNNVL
-309 ANIDDSIS
+309 SNIENSIS
-317 KQNIGNYFDRYK
+317 NENIGKYFDNYK
-329 ELQGTEIPQQ
+329 ELPGTEIPQQ

-364 DTDEEANT
+364 DADEEANT

-381 DNLVDKLGT
+381 DNLVDKLGI

>member
-12 LIKISDFKVWKLK
+12 LTKINDFKVWKLK
-25 EDLSNDDII
+25 EELPNEDII
-34 QRISKNQNKIRYLTE
+34 QRINKYQNNLKNLTE

-73 RRKNKDSKISTNVKK
+73 RRKNKDSKLSNNVKK

-108 KANINSLIKT
+108 KDNINSLMKT

-125 EIMDENNIILKLKE
+125 EIVDENNIILKIKE

-169 TFVNYNPNVHL
+169 TFVNYNPNIHL
-180 SNMHK
+180 SNIHK

-191 ETEKEYQARKAEID
+191 ETEKEYQSRKAEID
-205 ELTDINNYMFGKGFL
+205 ELTDINNYLFGKNFL
-220 KNYKINNKD
+220 KTYKINIESSK
-229 NNRQDIKNNL
+229 QEKKNNNA
-239 GGNGNDNTKGYTLQ
+239 GSNNSKVFTMPTSETDN
-253 TAESDTNNNNNNNN
+253 SNN
-267 NQIIPP
+267 NQISSP
-273 QILNMYGKKKPK
+273 QIVNIYGKKKPK
-285 VEIKRKFPDK
+285 VEIKRKLPDR
-295 EKREKELNLMSSVL
+295 EKREKELFLMNNVL
-309 ANIDDSIS
+309 SNIENSIS
-317 KQNIGNYFDRYK
+317 NENIGKYFDNYK
-329 ELQGTEIPQQ
+329 EIPGTEIPQQ

-364 DTDEEANT
+364 DADEEANT

-381 DNLVDKLGT
+381 DNLVDKLGI

>member
-12 LIKISDFKVWKLK
+12 LTKINDFKVWKLK
-25 EDLSNDDII
+25 EELPNEDII
-34 QRISKNQNKIRYLTE
+34 QRINKYQNNLKNLTE

-73 RRKNKDSKISTNVKK
+73 RRKNKDSKLSNNVKK

-108 KANINSLIKT
+108 KDNINSLMKT

-125 EIMDENNIILKLKE
+125 EIVDENNIILKIKE

-169 TFVNYNPNVHL
+169 TFVNYNPNIHL
-180 SNMHK
+180 SNIHK

-191 ETEKEYQARKAEID
+191 ETEKEYQSLKAEID
-205 ELTDINNYMFGKGFL
+205 ELTDINNYLFGKNFL
-220 KNYKINNKD
+220 KNYKINIESSK
-229 NNRQDIKNNL
+229 QEKKNNNS
-239 GGNGNDNTKGYTLQ
+239 GSNNSKVFTMPTSETDN
-253 TAESDTNNNNNNNN
+253 SNN
-267 NQIIPP
+267 NQISSP
-273 QILNMYGKKKPK
+273 QIVNIYGKKKPK
-285 VEIKRKFPDK
+285 VEIKRKLPDR
-295 EKREKELNLMSSVL
+295 EKREKELFLMNNVL
-309 ANIDDSIS
+309 SNIENSIS
-317 KQNIGNYFDRYK
+317 NENIGKYFDNYK
-329 ELQGTEIPQQ
+329 ELPGTEIPQQ

-364 DTDEEANT
+364 DADEEANT

-381 DNLVDKLGT
+381 DNLVDKLGI

>member
-12 LIKISDFKVWKLK
+12 LTKINDFKVWKLK
-25 EDLSNDDII
+25 EELPNEDII
-34 QRISKNQNKIRYLTE
+34 QRINKYQNNLKNLTE

-73 RRKNKDSKISTNVKK
+73 RRKNKDSKLSNNVKK

-108 KANINSLIKT
+108 KDNINSLMKT

-125 EIMDENNIILKLKE
+125 EIVDENNIILKIKE

-169 TFVNYNPNVHL
+169 TFVNYNPNIHL
-180 SNMHK
+180 SNIHK

-191 ETEKEYQARKAEID
+191 ETEKEYQSRKAEID
-205 ELTDINNYMFGKGFL
+205 ELTDINNYLFGKNFL
-220 KNYKINNKD
+220 KNYKINIESSK
-229 NNRQDIKNNL
+229 QEKKNNNA
-239 GGNGNDNTKGYTLQ
+239 G
-253 TAESDTNNNNNNNN
+253 SNNSKVFTMPTSETDNNNN
-267 NQIIPP
+267 NQISSP
-273 QILNMYGKKKPK
+273 QIVNIYGKKKPK
-285 VEIKRKFPDK
+285 VEIKRKLPDR
-295 EKREKELNLMSSVL
+295 EKREKELFLMNNVL
-309 ANIDDSIS
+309 SNIENSIS
-317 KQNIGNYFDRYK
+317 NENIGKYFDNYK
-329 ELQGTEIPQQ
+329 EIPGTEIPQQ

-364 DTDEEANT
+364 DADEEANT

-381 DNLVDKLGT
+381 DNLVDKLGI

>member
-12 LIKISDFKVWKLK
+12 LTKINDFKVWKLK
-25 EDLSNDDII
+25 EELPNEDII
-34 QRISKNQNKIRYLTE
+34 QRINKYQNNLKNLTE

-73 RRKNKDSKISTNVKK
+73 RRKNKDSKLSNNVKK

-108 KANINSLIKT
+108 KDNINSLMKT

-125 EIMDENNIILKLKE
+125 EIVDENNIILKIKE

-169 TFVNYNPNVHL
+169 TFVNYNPNIHL
-180 SNMHK
+180 SNIHK

-191 ETEKEYQARKAEID
+191 ETEKEYQSLKAEID
-205 ELTDINNYMFGKGFL
+205 ELTDINNYLFGKNFL
-220 KNYKINNKD
+220 KNYKINIESSK
-229 NNRQDIKNNL
+229 QEKKNNNA
-239 GGNGNDNTKGYTLQ
+239 GSNNSKVFTMPTSETDN
-253 TAESDTNNNNNNNN
+253 SNN
-267 NQIIPP
+267 NQISSP
-273 QILNMYGKKKPK
+273 QIVNIYGKKKPK
-285 VEIKRKFPDK
+285 VEIKRKLPDR
-295 EKREKELNLMSSVL
+295 EKREKELFLMNNVL
-309 ANIDDSIS
+309 SNIENSIS
-317 KQNIGNYFDRYK
+317 NENIGKYFDNYK
-329 ELQGTEIPQQ
+329 ELPGTEIPQQ

-364 DTDEEANT
+364 DADEEANT
-372 KRKQTTVES
+372 KRKQTTIES
-381 DNLVDKLGT
+381 DNLVDKLGI

>member
-12 LIKISDFKVWKLK
+12 LTKINDFKVWKLK
-25 EDLSNDDII
+25 EELPNEDII
-34 QRISKNQNKIRYLTE
+34 QRINKYQNNLKNLTE

-73 RRKNKDSKISTNVKK
+73 RRKNKDSKLSNNVKK

-108 KANINSLIKT
+108 KDNIISLMKT

-125 EIMDENNIILKLKE
+125 EIVDENNIILKIKE

-169 TFVNYNPNVHL
+169 TFVNYNPNIHL
-180 SNMHK
+180 SNIHK

-191 ETEKEYQARKAEID
+191 ETEKEYQSLKAEID
-205 ELTDINNYMFGKGFL
+205 ELTDINNYLFGKNFL
-220 KNYKINNKD
+220 KNYKINIESSK
-229 NNRQDIKNNL
+229 QEKKNNNA
-239 GGNGNDNTKGYTLQ
+239 GSNNSKVFTMPTSETDN
-253 TAESDTNNNNNNNN
+253 SNN
-267 NQIIPP
+267 NQISSP
-273 QILNMYGKKKPK
+273 QIVNIYGKKKPK
-285 VEIKRKFPDK
+285 VEIKRKLPDR
-295 EKREKELNLMSSVL
+295 EKREKELFLMNNVL
-309 ANIDDSIS
+309 SNIENSIS
-317 KQNIGNYFDRYK
+317 NENIGKYFDNYK
-329 ELQGTEIPQQ
+329 ELPGTEIPQQ

-364 DTDEEANT
+364 DADEEANT

-381 DNLVDKLGT
+381 DNLVDKLGI

>member
-12 LIKISDFKVWKLK
+12 LTKINDFKVWKLK
-25 EDLSNDDII
+25 EELPNEDII
-34 QRISKNQNKIRYLTE
+34 QRINKYQNNLKNLTE

-73 RRKNKDSKISTNVKK
+73 RRKNKDSKLSNNVKK

-108 KANINSLIKT
+108 KDNINSLMKT

-125 EIMDENNIILKLKE
+125 EIVDENNIILKIKE

-169 TFVNYNPNVHL
+169 TFVNYNPNIHL
-180 SNMHK
+180 SNIHK

-191 ETEKEYQARKAEID
+191 ETEKEYQSLKAEID
-205 ELTDINNYMFGKGFL
+205 ELTDINNYLFGKNFL
-220 KNYKINNKD
+220 KNYKINIESSK
-229 NNRQDIKNNL
+229 QEKKNN
-239 GGNGNDNTKGYTLQ
+239 NARRNNSKVFTMPTSETDN
-253 TAESDTNNNNNNNN
+253 SNN
-267 NQIIPP
+267 NQISSP
-273 QILNMYGKKKPK
+273 QIVNIYGKKKPK
-285 VEIKRKFPDK
+285 VEIKRKLPDR
-295 EKREKELNLMSSVL
+295 EKREKELFLMNNVL
-309 ANIDDSIS
+309 SNIENSIS
-317 KQNIGNYFDRYK
+317 NENIGKYFDNYK
-329 ELQGTEIPQQ
+329 ELPGTEIPQQ

-364 DTDEEANT
+364 DADEEANT

-381 DNLVDKLGT
+381 DNLVDKLGI

-404 KENKIYLQ
+404 KENKIYLN

>member
-12 LIKISDFKVWKLK
+12 LTKINDFKVWKLK
-25 EDLSNDDII
+25 EELPNEDII
-34 QRISKNQNKIRYLTE
+34 QRINKYQNNLKNLTE

-73 RRKNKDSKISTNVKK
+73 RRKKKDSKLSNNVKK

-108 KANINSLIKT
+108 KDNINSLMKT

-125 EIMDENNIILKLKE
+125 EIVDENNIILKIKE

-169 TFVNYNPNVHL
+169 TFVNYNPNIHL
-180 SNMHK
+180 SNIHK

-191 ETEKEYQARKAEID
+191 ETEKEYQSLKAEID
-205 ELTDINNYMFGKGFL
+205 ELTDINNYLFGKNFL
-220 KNYKINNKD
+220 KNYKINIESSK
-229 NNRQDIKNNL
+229 QEKKNNNA
-239 GGNGNDNTKGYTLQ
+239 GSNNSKVFTMPTSETDN
-253 TAESDTNNNNNNNN
+253 SNN
-267 NQIIPP
+267 NQISSP
-273 QILNMYGKKKPK
+273 QIVNIYGKKKPK
-285 VEIKRKFPDK
+285 VEIKRKLPDR
-295 EKREKELNLMSSVL
+295 EKREKELFLMNNVL
-309 ANIDDSIS
+309 SNIENSIS
-317 KQNIGNYFDRYK
+317 NENIGKYFDNYK
-329 ELQGTEIPQQ
+329 ELPGTEIPQQ

-364 DTDEEANT
+364 DADEEANT

-381 DNLVDKLGT
+381 DNLVDKLGI

>member
-12 LIKISDFKVWKLK
+12 LTKINDFKVWKLK
-25 EDLSNDDII
+25 EELPNEDII
-34 QRISKNQNKIRYLTE
+34 QRINKYQNNLKNLTE

-73 RRKNKDSKISTNVKK
+73 RRKNKDSKLSNNVKK

-108 KANINSLIKT
+108 KDNINSLMKT

-125 EIMDENNIILKLKE
+125 EIVDENNIILKIKE

-169 TFVNYNPNVHL
+169 TFVNYNPNIHL
-180 SNMHK
+180 SNIHK

-191 ETEKEYQARKAEID
+191 ETEKEYQSLKAEID
-205 ELTDINNYMFGKGFL
+205 ELTDINNYLFGKNFL
-220 KNYKINNKD
+220 KNYKINIESSK
-229 NNRQDIKNNL
+229 QEKKNNNV
-239 GGNGNDNTKGYTLQ
+239 GSNNSKVFTMPTSETDN
-253 TAESDTNNNNNNNN
+253 SNN
-267 NQIIPP
+267 NQISSP
-273 QILNMYGKKKPK
+273 QIVNIYGKKKPK
-285 VEIKRKFPDK
+285 VEIKRKLPDR
-295 EKREKELNLMSSVL
+295 EKREKELFLMNNVL
-309 ANIDDSIS
+309 SNIENSIS
-317 KQNIGNYFDRYK
+317 NENIGKYFDNYK
-329 ELQGTEIPQQ
+329 ELPGTEIPQQ

-364 DTDEEANT
+364 DADEEANT

-381 DNLVDKLGT
+381 DNLVDKLGI

>member
-12 LIKISDFKVWKLK
+12 LTKINDFKVWKLK
-25 EDLSNDDII
+25 EELPNEDII
-34 QRISKNQNKIRYLTE
+34 QRINKYQNNLKNLTE

-73 RRKNKDSKISTNVKK
+73 RRKNKDSKLSNNVKK

-108 KANINSLIKT
+108 KDNINSLIKT

-125 EIMDENNIILKLKE
+125 EIADENNIILKIKE

-169 TFVNYNPNVHL
+169 TFVNYNPNIHL
-180 SNMHK
+180 SNIHK

-191 ETEKEYQARKAEID
+191 ETEKEYQSLKAEID
-205 ELTDINNYMFGKGFL
+205 ELTDINNYLFGKNFL
-220 KNYKINNKD
+220 KNYKINIESSK
-229 NNRQDIKNNL
+229 QEKKNNNA
-239 GGNGNDNTKGYTLQ
+239 GSNNSKVFTMPTSETDN
-253 TAESDTNNNNNNNN
+253 SNN
-267 NQIIPP
+267 NQISSP
-273 QILNMYGKKKPK
+273 QIVNIYGKKKPK
-285 VEIKRKFPDK
+285 VEIKRKLPDR
-295 EKREKELNLMSSVL
+295 EKREKELFLMNNVL
-309 ANIDDSIS
+309 SNIENSIS
-317 KQNIGNYFDRYK
+317 NENIGKYFDNYK
-329 ELQGTEIPQQ
+329 ELPGTEIPQQ

-364 DTDEEANT
+364 DADEEANT

-381 DNLVDKLGT
+381 DNLVDKLGI

>member
-12 LIKISDFKVWKLK
+12 LTKINDFKVWKLK
-25 EDLSNDDII
+25 EELPNEDII
-34 QRISKNQNKIRYLTE
+34 QRINKYQNNLKNLTE

-73 RRKNKDSKISTNVKK
+73 RRKNKDSKLSNNVKK

-108 KANINSLIKT
+108 KDNINSLMKT

-125 EIMDENNIILKLKE
+125 EIVDENNIILKIKE

-169 TFVNYNPNVHL
+169 TFVNYNPNIHL
-180 SNMHK
+180 SNIHK

-191 ETEKEYQARKAEID
+191 ETEKEYQSRKAEID
-205 ELTDINNYMFGKGFL
+205 ELTDINNYLFGKNFL
-220 KNYKINNKD
+220 KNYKINIESSK
-229 NNRQDIKNNL
+229 QEKKNNNA
-239 GGNGNDNTKGYTLQ
+239 GSNNSKVFTMPTSETDN
-253 TAESDTNNNNNNNN
+253 SNN
-267 NQIIPP
+267 NQISSP
-273 QILNMYGKKKPK
+273 QIVNIYGKKKPK
-285 VEIKRKFPDK
+285 VEIKRKLPDR
-295 EKREKELNLMSSVL
+295 EKREKELFLMNNVL
-309 ANIDDSIS
+309 SNIENSIS
-317 KQNIGNYFDRYK
+317 NENIGKYFDNYK
-329 ELQGTEIPQQ
+329 EIPGTEIPQQ

-364 DTDEEANT
+364 DADEEANT

-381 DNLVDKLGT
+381 DNLVDKLGI